1 MGNEVLVTEYEVWL
15 QVLTEDDT
23 SYVFSIDVPI
33 DDFFSIL

>member
-1 MGNEVLVTEYEVWL
+1 MGNEVLVTEYEAWL
-15 QVLTEDDT
+15 QVLTEGDT